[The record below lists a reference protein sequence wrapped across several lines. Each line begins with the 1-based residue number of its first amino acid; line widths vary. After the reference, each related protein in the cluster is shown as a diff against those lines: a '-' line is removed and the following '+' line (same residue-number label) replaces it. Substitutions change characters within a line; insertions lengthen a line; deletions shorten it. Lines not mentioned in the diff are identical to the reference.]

1 MTSSQSHHG
10 VGRKSPFQS
19 RAYHS
24 GCSATSTL
32 SHDVWLATQ
41 SRMTFIPKA
50 CAAATKERR
59 SRSEPNSGL
68 TAR

>member
-1 MTSSQSHHG
+1 MSSQSHQG

-24 GCSATSTL
+24 GWRRVRSL
-32 SHDVWLATQ
+32 SHAVWLATQ
-41 SRMTFIPKA
+41 SRITFSPRPWA
-50 CAAATKERR
+50 VATKWRR
-59 SRSEPNSGL
+59 SSSVPNSGF